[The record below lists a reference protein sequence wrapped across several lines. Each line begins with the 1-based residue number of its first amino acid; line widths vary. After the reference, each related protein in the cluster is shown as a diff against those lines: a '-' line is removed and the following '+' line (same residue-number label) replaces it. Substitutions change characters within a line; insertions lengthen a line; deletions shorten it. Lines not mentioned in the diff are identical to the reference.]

1 MPIIPPKDNRG
12 RRENRVP
19 AAPAASRAKLS
30 EAHERNHR
38 GYTGNT
44 RPSLRNGFNGFLR
57 ARPGDRALLPPSLHG
72 KIPRNLTPASGR
84 QDHTTSPSASVSF
97 VCANAL
103 DAAAS
108 TASRSN
114 VRDDRETPLCVGRD
128 GGSSR
133 VDLGR
138 RRSGIFFAEGLDS
151 QMTDLPVRRNYLL
164 DTGLEIAS
172 VSFLL
177 LSKNGIALFR

>member
-1 MPIIPPKDNRG
+1 MPGPHGFAVRDPSTPKASTDQSAKALVKAKTAPFVC
-12 RRENRVP
+12 VP
-19 AAPAASRAKLS
+19 LDRSRAPL
-30 EAHERNHR
+30 E
-38 GYTGNT
+38 
-44 RPSLRNGFNGFLR
+44 
-57 ARPGDRALLPPSLHG
+57 PPCDC
-72 KIPRNLTPASGR
+72 R
-84 QDHTTSPSASVSF
+84 
-97 VCANAL
+97 CAP

-128 GGSSR
+128 GASSR
-133 VDLGR
+133 VDLGS

-177 LSKNGIALFR
+177 LSKNGIALFRAAP